1 MIRRNAFHEEAPSRR
16 AASSYSS
23 GMPPSA
29 APNSSI
35 GKPTHC
41 QTLIRITTGSAVS
54 GWPSQGWDIDSSPT
68 ESNSAFSAPNCGR
81 SISTHR

>member
-1 MIRRNAFHEEAPSRR
+1 MIRLNACHDEAPSTR

-41 QTLIRITTGSAVS
+41 HALIRITTGSAVS
-54 GWPSQGWDIDSSPT
+54 GFPSQGCDRDSSPT
-68 ESNSAFSAPNCGR
+68 ASNSAFSTPNCGR